1 MQIFNI
7 LKIKIVKFLFG
18 LDRLTDTVVKVSTFA
33 TLLENNIFLIR
44 HPYKLQFFIRY
55 FFLQIHGNLLT
66 YINGIYH
73 LNFEVNFTVL
83 LLSLKSQKLKELL
96 KGLPHWTPLIV
107 LRVSKRPPIISA
119 QLWNFFYTNLHVLPS
134 SHTTLNMY
142 YSLPFM

>member
-18 LDRLTDTVVKVSTFA
+18 LDRLTDKVVKVSTFA
-33 TLLENNIFLIR
+33 TLLENNKFLIR
-44 HPYKLQFFIRY
+44 HPYKLQYFIRY

-66 YINGIYH
+66 YINGIH
-73 LNFEVNFTVL
+73 QLNFEVNFTVL
-83 LLSLKSQKLKELL
+83 LYSLKSQKLKELL

-119 QLWNFFYTNLHVLPS
+119 HLHVLPS

-142 YSLPFM
+142 